1 MGFGGKFRACSR
13 VLSSQLCFRHIVDA
27 QEMDEKELK
36 KRWEFGNRRRRFWIQ
51 KEVLDTQSLRN
62 WSLPLGSAISPR
74 KRAWFGSWYKTD
86 NLQVP

>member
-1 MGFGGKFRACSR
+1 MGFWEKFRACSH

-36 KRWEFGNRRRRFWIQ
+36 KGWEFGNREHTEGGSGTFLWDLLSHQGRG
-51 KEVLDTQSLRN
+51 
-62 WSLPLGSAISPR
+62 LG
-74 KRAWFGSWYKTD
+74 FGSWYKTD